1 MAALTTKIGEID
13 DRAAQQTRTYV
24 NTTADK
30 TAGVALTNLGNVAA
44 NTSTLVGETNALN
57 AFNEAKSLREDS
69 VVGSMTDPDFKQNV
83 ISEYGKQGKVI
94 PPNTSKGQLLALK
107 QISDE
112 RKLRENNPS
121 RRATAIID
129 KVYGDPA
136 GTLQTANAKAEIA
149 SIKKRDDLYDATV
162 LQITPVLTSS
172 GAIDKDATIQKGA
185 QFNNIGL
192 TTDSINAKGS
202 KAPFASGERVRSSM
216 FNILKEGKE
225 YMDSVVLQEIEKSYN
240 DLRTVDPA
248 NQEASKLAFE
258 NFSNS
263 ISNIESN
270 VRGKYTSLNETE
282 IDLLTAGVKEN
293 AKEWMDLLKIEDI
306 SSAAGLA
313 RASKSLKDFNQVS
326 SQLFKKG
333 LFSNANARQMMYL
346 TQVLGGPGAA
356 AFLSSSDTSITEIMN
371 EAKAYAENFDAP
383 PGTTNWGFE
392 KATKDI
398 TGKDPLDLS
407 KTNTPEHAV
416 QATAI
421 LRGVQAS
428 NNNVNFTGSTNAD
441 NLNSPNSEGDN
452 QKKKAELYGRAVS
465 ILLPNDAVTSN
476 WDNTQKLVNEL
487 TNKGSIDNLKTL
499 SIVDP
504 EAAGFISS
512 ELAKSTN
519 ITITKD
525 MKDLADLV
533 VDDSNSIDV
542 ISDNGTLKVIEKPQ
556 SKSELPMSDS
566 DKEYQKAMS
575 LGMEAATGTNLLTE
589 GRSTVKL
596 TSSGR
601 KALKLTETINNLT
614 NGAIRLSDYLGVT
627 ESPTQIRKVF
637 VNTFDQIRQTT
648 SDNKTESRP
657 LFGRFGAE
665 GPKAWEDNGPWV
677 QIGEVNWSALL
688 PTPMES
694 FKLRIPGRDSS
705 TVEKAT
711 PPLSNAT
718 PPVTEPTP
726 APVTESE
733 PAPVT
738 ESFTINPNTQNH
750 LKYQTERLNRRFK
763 KQGFKITEEDII
775 EKLMPM
781 VRATKYFESKDE
793 NTINPDTGAAGP
805 YQTIPKEARRA
816 LQSLS
821 NSGIELSDDMKLLA
835 SFKDKDLV
843 SPEKGRTAGKNWKQ
857 ASEIIRDMSEDDQE
871 LLALNRYFEGTNSDP
886 VLKEF
891 LEAPTDSVYAK
902 FKFFNDG
909 YLKVYHTEPDQ
920 INFARKLE
928 GAALFMFNV
937 RVPDL
942 SEIQKGMLTS
952 LFSSIGEEEEL
963 KVAMK

>member
-13 DRAAQQTRTYV
+13 DRAAQQTKTYV

-30 TAGVALTNLGNVAA
+30 TAGVALTNLGNIAA

-57 AFNEAKSLREDS
+57 AFNEAKSLREES
-69 VVGSMTDPDFKQNV
+69 VVLSMTDPDFKQDV
-83 ISEYGKQGKVI
+83 ISEYSKQGKVI

-121 RRATAIID
+121 RRATAVID

-149 SIKKRDDLYDATV
+149 SIKKKDDLYDATV

-185 QFNNIGL
+185 QFSNIGL

-225 YMDSVVLQEIEKSYN
+225 HMDSVVLQEIEKSFN
-240 DLRTVDPA
+240 TLRTVDPA

-258 NFSNS
+258 NFSNG
-263 ISNIESN
+263 ISNIESS
-270 VRGKYTSLNETE
+270 VRSKYNNLNETE

-293 AKEWMDLLKIEDI
+293 AKEWMDLLNIKDI

-313 RASKSLKDFNQVS
+313 RASKSLKDFNETS

-333 LFSNANARQMMYL
+333 MFSNANAREMMYL

-356 AFLSSSDTSITEIMN
+356 AFLSSSDTSITDIMN

-398 TGKDPLDLS
+398 TGKNPIDLS
-407 KTNTPEHAV
+407 KTNTTEHAV

-421 LRGVQAS
+421 LKGVQAS

-452 QKKKAELYGRAVS
+452 QKKKAALYGRAVS
-465 ILLPNDAVTSN
+465 VLLPNDAVTSN

-601 KALKLTETINNLT
+601 KALKLTESINNLT
-614 NGAIRLSDYLGVT
+614 NGAVRLSDYLGVT
-627 ESPTQIRKVF
+627 ESPAQIKKVF
-637 VNTFDQIRQTT
+637 VNTFDQIRQTI

-657 LFGRFGAE
+657 LFGTYKNDE
-665 GPKAWEDNGPWV
+665 GPKSWEDNGPWL
-677 QIGEVNWSALL
+677 QIGEANWSALL

-705 TVEKAT
+705 TVEEAT

-718 PPVTEPTP
+718 PPVTAPAPAPVAEPAPASVAESEPAP

-733 PAPVT
+733 PAPV
-738 ESFTINPNTQNH
+738 EINPINVSSLWGVAYQGEDNIIKKANFVRQVLTNT
-750 LKYQTERLNRRFK
+750 
-763 KQGFKITEEDII
+763 
-775 EKLMPM
+775 
-781 VRATKYFESKDE
+781 
-793 NTINPDTGAAGP
+793 
-805 YQTIPKEARRA
+805 
-816 LQSLS
+816 
-821 NSGIELSDDMKLLA
+821 
-835 SFKDKDLV
+835 DK
-843 SPEKGRTAGKNWKQ
+843 
-857 ASEIIRDMSEDDQE
+857 MSEDVVKTIRSVVGEVFAGDEGTDVSILTEHMIQIAIAE
-871 LLALNRYFEGTNSDP
+871 SAGGTEKVQLGGGPARGIHQVEPKTAQSLIDNSGLIGTKAKAVLNRNGLDITKGYTVKNLEEAL
-886 VLKEF
+886 LKDEVSTVF
-891 LEAPTDSVYAK
+891 ATAK
-902 FKFFNDG
+902 LLSGSKNAGQLDR
-909 YLKVYHTEPDQ
+909 L
-920 INFARKLE
+920 RK
-928 GAALFMFNV
+928 
-937 RVPDL
+937 
-942 SEIQKGMLTS
+942 
-952 LFSSIGEEEEL
+952 
-963 KVAMK
+963 

>member
-1 MAALTTKIGEID
+1 MVALTTKIGEID

-69 VVGSMTDPDFKQNV
+69 VVGSMTDPDFKQKV

-121 RRATAIID
+121 RRATAVID

-248 NQEASKLAFE
+248 NSKLAFE

-293 AKEWMDLLKIEDI
+293 AKEWMDLLNIKDI

-313 RASKSLKDFNQVS
+313 RASQSLRDFNEVS

-333 LFSNANARQMMYL
+333 MFSNANARQMMYL

-398 TGKDPLDLS
+398 TGKKPIDLS

-575 LGMEAATGTNLLTE
+575 LGIEAATGTNLLTE

-657 LFGRFGAE
+657 LFGTFTNDE
-665 GPKAWEDNGPWV
+665 GPISWEDNGPWV

-705 TVEKAT
+705 TVEEAT

-718 PPVTEPTP
+718 PPLSNATVADATSPVTEPTP

-738 ESFTINPNTQNH
+738 ESEPAPVEINPINVSSLWGVAYQGEDDTIKKANFVRQVLTNT
-750 LKYQTERLNRRFK
+750 
-763 KQGFKITEEDII
+763 
-775 EKLMPM
+775 
-781 VRATKYFESKDE
+781 
-793 NTINPDTGAAGP
+793 
-805 YQTIPKEARRA
+805 
-816 LQSLS
+816 
-821 NSGIELSDDMKLLA
+821 
-835 SFKDKDLV
+835 DK
-843 SPEKGRTAGKNWKQ
+843 
-857 ASEIIRDMSEDDQE
+857 MSEDVVETIRSVVGEVFAGD
-871 LLALNRYFEGTNSDP
+871 EGTDVSILTEHMIQIAVAESAGGTEKVQREGGPARGIHQVEPKTAQSLIDNSSLINKP
-886 VLKEF
+886 NSKAQVVLKRNGLDITKKYTVEDLKKALLKDEVSTVF
-891 LEAPTDSVYAK
+891 ATAK
-902 FKFFNDG
+902 LLSGSKNAGQLDR
-909 YLKVYHTEPDQ
+909 L
-920 INFARKLE
+920 RK
-928 GAALFMFNV
+928 
-937 RVPDL
+937 
-942 SEIQKGMLTS
+942 
-952 LFSSIGEEEEL
+952 
-963 KVAMK
+963 